1 MASFSSAPVVGIFAI
16 QGAVSEH
23 SDCVKK
29 CGGIVKEVSF
39 HSLLSELI
47 RKVRIP
53 LLERLLWSRE
63 AYLIIVLSVVKV
75 SIFKRTPQY

>member
-39 HSLLSELI
+39 HS
-47 RKVRIP
+47 P
-53 LLERLLWSRE
+53 LLKLISKFRTLLPE
-63 AYLIIVLSVVKV
+63 ILL
-75 SIFKRTPQY
+75 